1 MPRAPI
7 ALIILGALTFNFMTG
22 FHDAANAIATS
33 VLTRALSI
41 PTAVVLAAVLNLAG
55 AMVNESVATTIGKGM
70 VAGSFIT
77 EQIVLA
83 ALVGTVIWLFIT
95 WRLGLP
101 TSCSHTIIGAII
113 GAASAASAQVSVG
126 GGMLGWSYNYGI
138 FNFAG
143 LKKIFL
149 ALLLSPVFGL
159 VIGFAVM
166 VILLHIF
173 AHSTPSILNRY
184 FRRLQVLSASLMAFS
199 HGSNDAQNA
208 MGIITMALVAGG
220 YLGTFVIPIWV
231 KIVCALALALGT
243 GAGGW
248 RIIKTLG
255 RKVMT
260 LKPIHGFAA
269 ETCAAGVIQVCTHI
283 GAPIS
288 TTHVI
293 SSAIM
298 GVGISR
304 RLTGVRW
311 KVAGQIIMAW
321 VLTLPITAV
330 LAAFSYWL
338 LAFFF

>member
-1 MPRAPI
+1 MPKAPI

-33 VLTRALSI
+33 VLTRALAI

-55 AMVNESVATTIGKGM
+55 AMVNEAVATTIGKGI
-70 VAGSFIT
+70 VDGSFVT

-83 ALVGTVIWLFIT
+83 ALLGTIIWLFIT

-101 TSCSHTIIGAII
+101 TSCSHTIIGAVI

-126 GGMLGWSYNYGI
+126 SGMLGWSYNYGI

-159 VIGFAVM
+159 LVGFAAM
-166 VILLHIF
+166 VLLLHIF
-173 AHSTPSILNRY
+173 AHSAPTILNRY
-184 FRRLQVLSASLMAFS
+184 FRRLQVISASLMAFS

-220 YLGTFVIPIWV
+220 YLDTFAIPMWV
-231 KIVCALALALGT
+231 KVISALALSLGT
-243 GAGGW
+243 AAGGW

-255 RKVMT
+255 RNLVT

-269 ETCAAGVIQVCTHI
+269 ETSGALVIQACTHI

-293 SSAIM
+293 STAIM

-304 RLTGVRW
+304 RLSGVRW

-321 VLTLPITAV
+321 VLTLPITAL

-338 LAFFF
+338 LGFFF

>member
-1 MPRAPI
+1 MHKTPI
-7 ALIILGALTFNFMTG
+7 TLIILGALTFNFMTG

-41 PTAVVLAAVLNLAG
+41 PTAVMLAAVLNLAG

-70 VAGSFIT
+70 VDSSFVT
-77 EQIVLA
+77 EQVVLS
-83 ALVGTVIWLFIT
+83 ALLGTVIWLFIT

-166 VILLHIF
+166 VLLLHIF
-173 AHSTPSILNRY
+173 AHSAPSILNPY
-184 FRRLQVLSASLMAFS
+184 FRKLQILSASLMAFS

-220 YLGTFVIPIWV
+220 YLGTFAIPIWV
-231 KIVCALALALGT
+231 KVISALALSLGT
-243 GAGGW
+243 AAGGW

-255 RKVMT
+255 RNLIT

-269 ETCAAGVIQVCTHI
+269 ETSGALVIQACTHI

-304 RLTGVRW
+304 RLSGVRW

-338 LAFFF
+338 LGFFF

>member
-1 MPRAPI
+1 MPKAPI
-7 ALIILGALTFNFMTG
+7 ALIIFGALTFNFMTG

-41 PTAVVLAAVLNLAG
+41 PTAVMLAAVLNLAG

-70 VAGSFIT
+70 VASSFVT

-101 TSCSHTIIGAII
+101 TSCSHTIIGALI
-113 GAASAASAQVSVG
+113 GAASAASVQVSVG

-149 ALLLSPVFGL
+149 ALLLSPIFGL
-159 VIGFAVM
+159 VVGFAVM
-166 VILLHIF
+166 ILLLHIF
-173 AHSTPSILNRY
+173 ARSTPSILNRY
-184 FRRLQVLSASLMAFS
+184 FRKLQILSASLMAFS

-208 MGIITMALVAGG
+208 MGIITMALVSGG
-220 YLGTFVIPIWV
+220 YLNAFFIPTWV
-231 KIVCALALALGT
+231 KIISAVALSLGT
-243 GAGGW
+243 AAGGW

-255 RKVMT
+255 RNLIT

-269 ETCAAGVIQVCTHI
+269 ETTGALVIQACTQI
-283 GAPIS
+283 GAPVS

-338 LAFFF
+338 LGFFF